1 MGNSRRNATISALT
15 NTGKKLTLNSN
26 FEAFKK
32 RLNTLNNNA
41 QRNVLT
47 EIKVNHTRSK
57 NKNKRQGA
65 IWKKITEVL
74 NRKTRRNNMNMRRTR
89 KSRR

>member
-1 MGNSRRNATISALT
+1 MGNSRRNTTIRALA

-32 RLNTLNNNA
+32 RLNTLNKQGQNT
-41 QRNVLT
+41 VLT
-47 EIKVNHTRSK
+47 EIKVNHTHSK
-57 NKNKRQGA
+57 NKNKSQGA